1 MYRESGRH
9 GVAQGKMWSLKIQ
22 KGVVHLEENDK
33 YQKSADSL
41 LQWIKANKESW
52 QLICLAD
59 GAEIRPEE
67 YVRLLKELQKEKIY
81 PVVILLL
88 TKGTQVRFIEEA
100 IEAACIPSSGRYDTR
115 DVDRIIRSLEC
126 KLKGEKQE

>member
-1 MYRESGRH
+1 MYRENGRH

-22 KGVVHLEENDK
+22 KGVVHLEENEN
-33 YQKSADSL
+33 YPKSADSL

-67 YVRLLKELQKEKIY
+67 YVRLLKELQKEKLY

-100 IEAACIPSSGRYDTR
+100 IAAACITRSGGYDAR
-115 DVDRIIRSLEC
+115 DVDRLIWNLEC
-126 KLKGEKQE
+126 KLKDEKQE

>member
-1 MYRESGRH
+1 MEP
-9 GVAQGKMWSLKIQ
+9 KKQ

-59 GAEIRPEE
+59 GVEIRPEE
-67 YVRLLKELQKEKIY
+67 YVRLLKELQKEKLY

-100 IEAACIPSSGRYDTR
+100 IAAACIPCSGGYDTC
-115 DVDRIIRSLEC
+115 DVDRIIRNLEC
-126 KLKGEKQE
+126 KLKVEKQE